1 MSGFAIFDRICEIK
15 HKRIQLQNEN
25 RIKEEMDLPLD
36 FVIDYSSFPKIKARY
51 GTSWLP
57 NALKLYANRV
67 KGISHSYKL
76 YNDCLFETKPSWLML
91 ERSEL
96 SDNPWEKVEK
106 PNKET
111 RKLVLWDVSPQ
122 LTDALGKKTM
132 TVYYQNKNKQLIM
145 DRMKLEESL
154 ICENKDTESV
164 GRLLFQQNMAILYQ
178 LKKNGSAQSTVQINN
193 NCEMR
198 SSSSNFCINMPI
210 SVGFCMKF

>member
-1 MSGFAIFDRICEIK
+1 MSGFAILDKICVRK

-25 RIKEEMDLPLD
+25 RIKEQTDLPLD
-36 FVIDYSSFPKIKARY
+36 FVIDYDSFPKIKARY

-57 NALKLYANRV
+57 NALKLYANRS
-67 KGISHSYKL
+67 KGKNYSYKL

-96 SDNPWEKVEK
+96 SDSPWTRVEAPSK
-106 PNKET
+106 DT
-111 RKLVLWDVSPQ
+111 CSLTLWDTSP
-122 LTDALGKKTM
+122 LDSSLGTKTV
-132 TVYYQNKNKQLIM
+132 TTYYKNKNKQLIM
-145 DRMKLEESL
+145 DRMSIEESL
-154 ICENKDTESV
+154 ICENKDTESI

-178 LKKNGSAQSTVQINN
+178 LKKNGSAPSTVQINN

>member
-1 MSGFAIFDRICEIK
+1 MRACHLFDLK
-15 HKRIQLQNEN
+15 AKLQNEN
-25 RIKEEMDLPLD
+25 KLKEETDLPLD
-36 FVIDYSSFPKIKARY
+36 FVIDYDSFPKIKARY
-51 GTSWLP
+51 GTRWLP
-57 NALKLYANRV
+57 DALKLYANRS
-67 KGISHSYKL
+67 KGISSSYKR

-106 PNKET
+106 SNENT
-111 RKLVLWDVSPQ
+111 TSLVLWDVSPQ
-122 LTDALGKKTM
+122 LTDALGKKT
-132 TVYYQNKNKQLIM
+132 TIVYYQNKNKQLIM
-145 DRMKLEESL
+145 DRMKLEEAL

-164 GRLLFQQNMAILYQ
+164 GRLLFQQNMPILYQ
-178 LKKNGSAQSTVQINN
+178 LKKNGAAPSTVQINN

>member
-1 MSGFAIFDRICEIK
+1 MSGFAILDRICEMK
-15 HKRIQLQNEN
+15 HKRTQLQNEN
-25 RIKEEMDLPLD
+25 KLKEETDLPLD

-57 NALKLYANRV
+57 NALKLYANRS
-67 KGISHSYKL
+67 KGISYSYKL
-76 YNDCLFETKPSWLML
+76 YNDCLFETKPSWLIL

-106 PNKET
+106 PNEYTK
-111 RKLVLWDVSPQ
+111 KLVLWDVSPQ
-122 LTDALGKKTM
+122 LTDDLGKKT
-132 TVYYQNKNKQLIM
+132 TIVYYQNKNKQLIM
-145 DRMKLEESL
+145 DRLSIEEQL

-178 LKKNGSAQSTVQINN
+178 LKKNGSAPSTVQINN

>member
-1 MSGFAIFDRICEIK
+1 MLACRLFDV
-15 HKRIQLQNEN
+15 KRKLENEN
-25 RIKEEMDLPLD
+25 RIKETHLP
-36 FVIDYSSFPKIKARY
+36 VYITIYSDSFPKIKARY
-51 GTSWLP
+51 ECGWLTRAKELC
-57 NALKLYANRV
+57 NKRT
-67 KGISHSYKL
+67 KGNPTHKI
-76 YNDCLFETKPSWLML
+76 YNDCLFETKPSWLIL

-106 PNKET
+106 CNEYT
-111 RKLVLWDVSPQ
+111 RSLVLWDVSQ
-122 LTDALGKKTM
+122 WNYSLGKKTM

-145 DRMKLEESL
+145 DRMKWEEAL
-154 ICENKDTESV
+154 ICENKDIESV

-178 LKKNGSAQSTVQINN
+178 LKKNGASPSTVQINN